1 MSASSIFT
9 SMREHR
15 RSSAAHGRL
24 TAGTKAQRK
33 CHYRINRSIAI
44 PNLFNRGEL
53 LPSLRRDPGAVAV
66 DSAVVKVSGSLS
78 QALRVLRGRG
88 RPCQARLEDAA
99 QAAGHHCATPEA
111 PIAFAA
117 VIKDCRASTL
127 HENIVRLGFE
137 LIGPTRAAFPS
148 PEPRRPDQ
156 KSLQAEA
163 TTCRDP
169 GSVDC
174 PGFFFVAE
182 PAICLLKYRGRVRV
196 MHGQIGGGNSES
208 DGLRSWKQRSPLIS
222 KERTG
227 PSSGSI
233 ASTPKLKIDFFR
245 RAIVPAR

>member
-1 MSASSIFT
+1 M
-9 SMREHR
+9 
-15 RSSAAHGRL
+15 
-24 TAGTKAQRK
+24 
-33 CHYRINRSIAI
+33 
-44 PNLFNRGEL
+44 
-53 LPSLRRDPGAVAV
+53 
-66 DSAVVKVSGSLS
+66 DSDFDAVVKVSGSLS

-137 LIGPTRAAFPS
+137 LIGPIRAAFPS

-174 PGFFFVAE
+174 PGFFFVAAGVLS
-182 PAICLLKYRGRVRV
+182 PRRCNRPLCLPCRKGGSMRGT
-196 MHGQIGGGNSES
+196 GQASPRYHQGGTMIRIIATIGLLVATVLFLYWLGAFDLPISIARWWIGGHG
-208 DGLRSWKQRSPLIS
+208 
-222 KERTG
+222 
-227 PSSGSI
+227 
-233 ASTPKLKIDFFR
+233 R
-245 RAIVPAR
+245 R